1 MLWRF
6 KFRYNR
12 NGGHSKKSK
21 IAPYKNEFAILKM
34 LMEHPQ
40 QVFTKDMIYE
50 QLWNET
56 LEGTENAINV
66 HISNLRKKIAAID
79 NSKSYI
85 KTVWGIGFKMDI

>member
-1 MLWRF
+1 
-6 KFRYNR
+6 
-12 NGGHSKKSK
+12 
-21 IAPYKNEFAILKM
+21 M

-56 LEGTENAINV
+56 LEGTEMLSMF
-66 HISNLRKKIAAID
+66 ISATYAKKIAAID